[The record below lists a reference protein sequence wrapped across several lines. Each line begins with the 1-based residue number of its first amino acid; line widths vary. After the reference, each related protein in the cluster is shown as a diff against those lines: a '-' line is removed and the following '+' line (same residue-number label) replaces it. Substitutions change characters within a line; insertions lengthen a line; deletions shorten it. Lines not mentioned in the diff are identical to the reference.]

1 MWRDQSSYAFGIRE
15 IFGIVRRRIFYIVVG
30 SLLGLVV
37 GVVLIAKKETS
48 YTATTAIHLESYKA
62 RALEK
67 ASVSSSNNSNSPIET
82 DLKTEIEVIKSD
94 RIAAK
99 VFDALEKSP
108 DGLSAQSHEGP
119 ASLLHTLRV
128 GLSETLAPFTSSI
141 QSEAATKP
149 EPQDERMAAIA
160 DLRNNVSVRLV
171 PQTTVLELSFTD
183 PDPVRAAQLSRAFAK
198 AYMAEQQQYLNEVV
212 DQVTAWLRT
221 QIAEMKQLVQKSDQE
236 IDKFKTER
244 GIITASGGLLDDQRL
259 TDAHNRLIA
268 ARAETGRIQA
278 RYEKLQSIIQKKSFD
293 AILGEG
299 LIDPLI
305 AQLRIQYL
313 SIMREE
319 RESKEKLGPQ
329 HASVIR
335 LRASQES
342 YEELM
347 LNELRRMAD
356 TSRNEFEIAQSREA
370 ALVAEFNELIKKN
383 AKASASQVELRE
395 LERPNQTYR
404 AVYNGLL
411 ERYQEAVQR
420 QELDNPNT
428 RIITE
433 ARVPQRPNGLSS
445 QLILGLGLFFGA
457 VVGGGLGFARDL
469 SDRTIRTRQQLRDD
483 TGVTSIWMMPYLGR
497 DAIRHVLNSPRSYA
511 TERLQAIKLEL
522 DLVAPKKKC
531 PVVGVVACLPG
542 EGATTVA
549 ANLASLIAQTG
560 AKALLIDADIRK
572 AGLTRILAPTAE
584 KGLIEALGKGKP
596 LLDFVAGSKEI
607 EGRSLLPVIRREGA
621 DYTANVLASPRIGEL
636 IEEARQNFDYVIVDF
651 PPMAL
656 SADAHAMAE
665 WIDVFVVVAA
675 WGKITRMQL
684 ADNLDRYGS
693 IRDKCLGIVLNKTN
707 MRKLRLYEAFNTQ
720 SAYNRHYAEFV
731 SSPRAG

>member
-1 MWRDQSSYAFGIRE
+1 MSPSKQHAENQFPDMWRDQSSYAFGIRE

-335 LRASQES
+335 LRASQRI
-342 YEELM
+342 
-347 LNELRRMAD
+347 LRGIDVERTAAD
-356 TSRNEFEIAQSREA
+356 GGHIAQRARDCAISRSR
-370 ALVAEFNELIKKN
+370 IG
-383 AKASASQVELRE
+383 R
-395 LERPNQTYR
+395 
-404 AVYNGLL
+404 G
-411 ERYQEAVQR
+411 VQR
-420 QELDNPNT
+420 VDQEERKGQ
-428 RIITE
+428 RI
-433 ARVPQRPNGLSS
+433 A
-445 QLILGLGLFFGA
+445 
-457 VVGGGLGFARDL
+457 GG
-469 SDRTIRTRQQLRDD
+469 I
-483 TGVTSIWMMPYLGR
+483 
-497 DAIRHVLNSPRSYA
+497 
-511 TERLQAIKLEL
+511 
-522 DLVAPKKKC
+522 
-531 PVVGVVACLPG
+531 
-542 EGATTVA
+542 
-549 ANLASLIAQTG
+549 TG
-560 AKALLIDADIRK
+560 A
-572 AGLTRILAPTAE
+572 
-584 KGLIEALGKGKP
+584 
-596 LLDFVAGSKEI
+596 
-607 EGRSLLPVIRREGA
+607 
-621 DYTANVLASPRIGEL
+621 
-636 IEEARQNFDYVIVDF
+636 
-651 PPMAL
+651 
-656 SADAHAMAE
+656 
-665 WIDVFVVVAA
+665 
-675 WGKITRMQL
+675 
-684 ADNLDRYGS
+684 
-693 IRDKCLGIVLNKTN
+693 
-707 MRKLRLYEAFNTQ
+707 
-720 SAYNRHYAEFV
+720 
-731 SSPRAG
+731 